1 MYTNTTKTKQLR
13 MIKTFLLMKILVFST
28 ISFAQQKGFVYDD
41 VNKSGIFD
49 KNEPYIPDVLVT
61 DGFDVVKTDKKGMFT
76 LPVNPRARYVTIT
89 TPSGYKHTTSFYQSI
104 GSDTH
109 HFGLRKADKQAGKF
123 IHITDMHAGGHD
135 NWIGNIK
142 QYIKNNE
149 VDFIILTGDFATKYG
164 IDRYSRLV
172 NDKTM
177 GTRVIST
184 IGNHDL
190 VSGDFGE
197 QYFEGRFGPA
207 YYSFDIGETHFIVT
221 PMLEGDAR
229 PSYTKTQIISWLR
242 KDIEMQPEGKPLVIF
257 NHSNWLW
264 DEECIVKTAEETID
278 FKEYDLKAFIYGHF
292 HQQFMSQYKNGI
304 KIYCTSTLNMG
315 GRNHCPS
322 AYREFTFDIGDRND
336 IRAET
341 RFSDLKNHLVSNGHM
356 QKDNIKIVAS
366 VYHALAK
373 VKELTVSYGIEKV
386 QMIQNTNFAWETE
399 IPFTNKDISVTATF
413 YDDTKVT
420 HHTEIEPY
428 LDWVINVGANTYF
441 TAPILQDGVIYTA
454 SIDDDLNEN
463 CGIHAI
469 DAKTGEK
476 LWYFHT
482 KNSIINDIVYSEGK
496 ILACDSESILYA
508 VNSKTGKLEWEQK
521 LSVSFKRMF
530 KNGICARDGI
540 VYAGQLSYL
549 SAVRISDGK
558 VLWKGDERI
567 WGENSVST
575 HNIND
580 GRIHAT
586 TDFGIRYAL
595 DAKTGD
601 LLWSRKH
608 VGGPYNYSYSS
619 ALFYKGKMYYTYS
632 RSLVEADPA
641 TGATLREV
649 KTNHYFVTA
658 SAPIEKDGILYVGMG
673 DEGVVTYDLE
683 SLKEKWVYF
692 TDPSLFYTAPYLGG
706 SSSGVS
712 SNLSV
717 VKGKVFFGASDGK
730 LYCLGAKE
738 GEYLWHQD
746 LGAPILGDVLI
757 DRGTLY
763 VGDYAGNLYKYDI
776 SSILKMPY
784 LGFPFKSY

>member
-1 MYTNTTKTKQLR
+1 MNK
-13 MIKTFLLMKILVFST
+13 IFLLLVILGSST
-28 ISFAQQKGFVYDD
+28 LSFAQKGGFVYQD
-41 VNKSGIFD
+41 VNENGIFD
-49 KNEPYIPDVLVT
+49 KKEPHIPNVMVT
-61 DGFDVVKTDKKGMFT
+61 DGFDIVKTDKKGMFT
-76 LPVNPRARYVTIT
+76 LPDNPKARFITIT
-89 TPSGYKHTTSFYQSI
+89 TPEGYKHTTSFYQSI
-104 GSDTH
+104 GSDNHT
-109 HFGLRKADKQAGKF
+109 FGLKKAGKRTGKF
-123 IHITDMHAGGHD
+123 IHITDIHAGGHD

-142 QYIKNNE
+142 QYVKRNE
-149 VDFIILTGDFATKYG
+149 VDFIALTGDFTRKYG
-164 IDRYSRLV
+164 MDRYSRLV

-177 GTRVIST
+177 GTRVVFT
-184 IGNHDL
+184 IGNHDK

-197 QYFEGRFGPA
+197 QYFEGKFGPT

-221 PMLEGDAR
+221 PMLKGDAR
-229 PSYTKTQIISWLR
+229 PSYTKTQILSWLR

-257 NHSNWLW
+257 NHENWLW
-264 DEECIVKTAEETID
+264 DEECVVKTEEEIID
-278 FKEYDLKAFIYGHF
+278 FKTYNLKAFIYGHN
-292 HQQFMSQYKNGI
+292 HHQFMSQYKNGI

-322 AYREFTFDIGDRND
+322 AYREFTFDIEDKND

-341 RFSDLKNHLVSNGHM
+341 KFSDLKNHLVSNVYR
-356 QKDNIKIVAS
+356 QKDKIKIVAS
-366 VYHALAK
+366 VYHAFGK
-373 VKELTVSYGIEKV
+373 VKELIVSSGGEKV
-386 QMIQNTNFAWETE
+386 LMTQNTNFVWETE
-399 IPFTNKDISVTATF
+399 IPFTNKDILVSATF
-413 YDDTKVT
+413 SDGNRIT

-428 LDWVINVGANTYF
+428 LEWVSNIGANTYF
-441 TAPILQDGVIYTA
+441 TAPIIQDGVIYTA
-454 SIDDDLNEN
+454 SIDDDLNES

-482 KNSIINDIVYSEGK
+482 KNSVINDIVNSEGK

-508 VNSKTGKLEWEQK
+508 VNSKTGKLEWKQK
-521 LSVSFKRMF
+521 LHDSFKSMF
-530 KNGICARDGI
+530 KNGICAQDGI
-540 VYAGQLSYL
+540 VYAGHGKLYAGQLSYI

-558 VLWKGDERI
+558 VLWKGGDKNR
-567 WGENSVST
+567 GESSVST

-586 TDFGIRYAL
+586 TAFGTRYAL
-595 DAKTGD
+595 DVKTGD

-608 VGGPYNYSYSS
+608 DGGAYNYNYSS
-619 ALFYKGKMYYTYS
+619 ATFYKGKMYYTYS

-641 TGATLREV
+641 TGEILREI
-649 KTNHYFVTA
+649 KSSHYFRTA
-658 SAPIEKDGILYVGMG
+658 SAPIEKDGVLYIGMG
-673 DEGVVTYDLE
+673 DEGVIAYNLE
-683 SLKEKWVYF
+683 NLEEKWVYF
-692 TDPSLFYTAPYLGG
+692 TDPSLFYTAPYMSN

-730 LYCLGAKE
+730 LYCLGVNK
-738 GEYLWHQD
+738 GEYYWHQD

-757 DRGTLY
+757 DGETLY

-784 LGFPFKSY
+784 LASPKSPMKTF

>member
-1 MYTNTTKTKQLR
+1 MNK
-13 MIKTFLLMKILVFST
+13 IFFLLVMLVSST
-28 ISFAQQKGFVYDD
+28 SSFAQKGGFVYQD
-41 VNKSGIFD
+41 VNENGIFD
-49 KNEPYIPDVLVT
+49 NKEPHIPNVMVT
-61 DGFDVVKTDKKGMFT
+61 DGFDVVKTDRKGMFT
-76 LPVNPRARYVTIT
+76 LPDNPKARFITIT
-89 TPSGYKHTTSFYQSI
+89 TPTGYKHTTSFYQSI
-104 GSDTH
+104 GSDAHT
-109 HFGLRKADKQAGKF
+109 FGLKKVGKQTGKF
-123 IHITDMHAGGHD
+123 IHITDMHAGVGHD

-142 QYIKNNE
+142 QYVKNNE
-149 VDFIILTGDFATKYG
+149 VDFIALTGDFAKKYG
-164 IDRYSRLV
+164 MDRYSRLV
-172 NDKTM
+172 NDKTT
-177 GTRVIST
+177 GTRVVYT
-184 IGNHDL
+184 VGNHDL

-197 QYFEGRFGPA
+197 QYFEGKFGPT

-221 PMLEGDAR
+221 PMLQGDAL
-229 PSYTKTQIISWLR
+229 PSYTKTQILSWLK

-257 NHSNWLW
+257 NHYNWLW
-264 DEECIVKTAEETID
+264 DEECVVKTEEEIID
-278 FKEYDLKAFIYGHF
+278 FKAYNFKAFIYGHL

-304 KIYCTSTLNMG
+304 KIYCTSTLGMG

-322 AYREFTFDIGDRND
+322 AYREFTFDIGDKND

-341 RFSDLKNHLVSNGHM
+341 KFSDLKNHLVSNGYR
-356 QKDNIKIVAS
+356 QKDKIKIVAS
-366 VYHALAK
+366 AYHAFGK
-373 VKELTVSYGIEKV
+373 VKELTVSYGGEKV
-386 QMIQNTNFAWETE
+386 QMTQNTNFAWETT

-413 YDDTKVT
+413 SDGNRVT

-428 LDWVINVGANTYF
+428 LEWVSNIGANTYF

-454 SIDDDLNEN
+454 SIDDDLKAN
-463 CGIHAI
+463 CGIHAF
-469 DAKTGEK
+469 DALTGEK

-482 KNSIINDIVYSEGK
+482 KNSVINDIVYSEGK

-508 VNSKTGKLEWEQK
+508 VNSKTGKLEWKQK
-521 LSVSFKRMF
+521 LHDSFQRMF
-530 KNGICARDGI
+530 KNGICAQDGI

-558 VLWKGDERI
+558 VLWKGDEKIR
-567 WGENSVST
+567 GENSVST

-608 VGGPYNYSYSS
+608 DGGPYNYNYSS
-619 ALFYKGKMYYTYS
+619 ATFYKGKMYYTYS

-641 TGATLREV
+641 TGEILREI
-649 KTNHYFVTA
+649 KSSHYFTTA
-658 SAPIEKDGILYVGMG
+658 SSPIEKDGVLYVGMG
-673 DEGVVTYDLE
+673 DEGVIAYNIET
-683 SLKEKWVYF
+683 LKEKWVYL
-692 TDPSLFYTAPYLGG
+692 TDPSLFYTAPYMKN

-730 LYCLGAKE
+730 LYCLGVTK
-738 GEYLWHQD
+738 GEYYWHQD
-746 LGAPILGDVLI
+746 LGSPILGDVLI
-757 DRGTLY
+757 DGETLY
-763 VGDYAGNLYKYDI
+763 VGDYAGNLYNYDI

-784 LGFPFKSY
+784 SAFRRSPFKAY